1 MGGKEA
7 NKIFKGLK
15 FVTKVDLLTDPNNP
29 GQTINVQEKDTD
41 YDTLVEKYTE

>member
-7 NKIFKGLK
+7 NKIFKALK
-15 FVTKVDLLTDPNNP
+15 FVTKVDLLPDPNNP